1 MIFTWNAFSV
11 GANTVIDWLGEFNRA
26 KVVTSLQSRNKDL
39 EIFLDSQLKDEIL
52 NYRAKSDCLYNSLSQ
67 VTWNRF
73 RYQYLF
79 NKLGTILMF
88 FLQKLPTRNI
98 FEFTVL
104 RRIFWYQYW
113 HILKKNIFDCTCTSD
128 LIFTKT

>member
-67 VTWNRF
+67 LLPEIDLDISIFSINLG
-73 RYQYLF
+73 QY
-79 NKLGTILMF
+79 
-88 FLQKLPTRNI
+88 
-98 FEFTVL
+98 
-104 RRIFWYQYW
+104 
-113 HILKKNIFDCTCTSD
+113 
-128 LIFTKT
+128 